1 MDLSNNEITRN
12 LVISGGSIVGFLF
25 YGALKEMHKREYWK
39 YEELNKIYCTSAG
52 SMVTLLLL
60 LHYDWEDIDKFIIE
74 RPWHKVFRFDLT
86 KVFNSIENVG
96 MYDLQLIHDSFDSL
110 LLGKGLEPNTT
121 MKELYE
127 FSNIETHIITTDIN
141 NMKTIDISHLT
152 HPDFPVIDAIYCSC
166 ALPIVF
172 KPYEYEETFL
182 CDGGLT
188 CNFPLELC
196 LKENKNEETIT
207 IGLDEKFVKYSK
219 NDNLFTYL
227 NMLSLNLLKSINVQK
242 RPDNLKMQV
251 HFDPDIINLEN
262 SINVIIE
269 QESRKK
275 LIDMG
280 VEKVKSTL

>member
-1 MDLSNNEITRN
+1 M
-12 LVISGGSIVGFLF
+12 
-25 YGALKEMHKREYWK
+25 
-39 YEELNKIYCTSAG
+39 
-52 SMVTLLLL
+52 
-60 LHYDWEDIDKFIIE
+60 
-74 RPWHKVFRFDLT
+74 
-86 KVFNSIENVG
+86 
-96 MYDLQLIHDSFDSL
+96 
-110 LLGKGLEPNTT
+110 
-121 MKELYE
+121 
-127 FSNIETHIITTDIN
+127 
-141 NMKTIDISHLT
+141 
-152 HPDFPVIDAIYCSC
+152 
-166 ALPIVF
+166 
-172 KPYEYEETFL
+172 
-182 CDGGLT
+182 
-188 CNFPLELC
+188 C